1 MLIFELSQTG
11 RIAKAQI
18 PVNLK
23 PENKSSIPEN
33 LLRKTEPLLPQVS
46 ELQVVRHFT
55 RLSQKNFSIDTHF
68 YPLGSCTMKYNPRG
82 VHRLASLPNFLNQH
96 PLIT

>member
-18 PVNLK
+18 PSNLSL
-23 PENKSSIPEN
+23 NKFSSIPEN
-33 LLRKTEPLLPQVS
+33 LLRKTEIFLPQVS

-82 VHRLASLPNFLNQH
+82 VHRLASLPA
-96 PLIT
+96 